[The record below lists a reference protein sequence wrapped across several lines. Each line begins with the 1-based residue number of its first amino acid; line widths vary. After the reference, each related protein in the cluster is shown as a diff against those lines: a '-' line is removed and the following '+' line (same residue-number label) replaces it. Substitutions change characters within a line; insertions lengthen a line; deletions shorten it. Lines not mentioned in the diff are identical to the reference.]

1 MERLNPIAVLVK
13 NEPGVLA
20 RVAGLFTRRGFNI
33 ISLAVGE
40 TEDPNVSRM
49 SVVVSGDD
57 AVREQ
62 VIKQLRRLVDVHRVD
77 DLTYQPRVERGLAL
91 IKVKAPPEKRG
102 EIVEL
107 ANIFRAAITHVDPR
121 TMVVEVSGNANKIDA
136 MLDMMRPFGI
146 LEMARTGQIVMA
158 RGRRALPGQ
167 EQMHGQTPDQFY
179 ETDHGP
185 LGFDD
190 PEGSDQTNLLRLK

>member
-1 MERLNPIAVLVK
+1 MQGLNPIAVLVK

-40 TEDPNVSRM
+40 TERADISRM

-62 VIKQLRRLVDVHRVD
+62 AVKQLRRLVDVIKVS
-77 DLTYQPRVERGLAL
+77 DLTRQPMVERGLAL
-91 IKVKAPPEKRG
+91 IKVQATPEKRS

-107 ANIFRAAITHVDPR
+107 ANIFRAAITHVDRR
-121 TMVVEVSGNANKIDA
+121 TLIVEVSGNANKLAAMID
-136 MLDMMRPFGI
+136 MLRPFGI
-146 LEMARTGQIVMA
+146 LELACTGQIVM
-158 RGRRALPGQ
+158 GRAQRLAVKSPGEDNAAEPNGDAHQ
-167 EQMHGQTPDQFY
+167 EDEQ
-179 ETDHGP
+179 E
-185 LGFDD
+185 
-190 PEGSDQTNLLRLK
+190 

>member
-1 MERLNPIAVLVK
+1 MQGMNPIAVLVK

-40 TEDPNVSRM
+40 TERSEVSRM

-62 VIKQLRRLVDVHRVD
+62 AIKQLRRLVDVIKVH
-77 DLTYQPRVERGLAL
+77 DLTRQPLVDRGLAL
-91 IKVKAPPEKRG
+91 IKVQAPPGRRS

-107 ANIFRAAITHVDPR
+107 VNIFRAAITHVDR
-121 TMVVEVSGNANKIDA
+121 RSMVVEVSGNTAKIEA
-136 MLDMMRPFGI
+136 MLDMLRPFGI
-146 LEMARTGQIVMA
+146 WEVARTGQIVMS
-158 RGRRALPGQ
+158 RGERMTVPTQLD
-167 EQMHGQTPDQFY
+167 DQFDE
-179 ETDHGP
+179 ETTDG
-185 LGFDD
+185 
-190 PEGSDQTNLLRLK
+190 ESDNS